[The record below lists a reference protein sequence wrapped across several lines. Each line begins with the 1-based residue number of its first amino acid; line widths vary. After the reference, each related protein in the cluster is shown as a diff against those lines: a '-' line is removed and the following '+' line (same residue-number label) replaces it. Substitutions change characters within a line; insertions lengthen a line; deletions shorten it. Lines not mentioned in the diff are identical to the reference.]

1 MGRRATLQGV
11 QVREGASVF
20 GRRDWFSLAAI
31 LLVTVALYAR
41 SLSGEL
47 VYDDLLLIAR
57 NPGITDLANLP
68 RVLGSGYWDFQGLR
82 EAEQITYWR
91 PLPAVLH
98 ALAWP
103 VARSQPTLFHLLS
116 LGFHL
121 AATVAAFLLAR
132 RSSAS
137 TWIAAATAALFALHP
152 AQVENV
158 AWISALN
165 GPLSG
170 ALVLFSLER
179 FVAWRE
185 RGSRGLPL
193 VAVALFCLA
202 LLAKELAAA
211 LLPLLIVVDLLRPRE
226 EAQAAE
232 RPAVVPRWR
241 AALGAFDTPIAP
253 KRAYGPFL
261 VAFALY
267 LVARMLVFRS
277 PWAGM
282 ERTSELAESALRLAL
297 LRLELFGG
305 ALEILTIPIVLN
317 LLRPFRPH
325 IELLDPLLVRA
336 AVFTA
341 VYLAL
346 VVASLRGRRR
356 LALTALL
363 FIPLGFL
370 PALIQVQS
378 LGLFPL
384 SERFLYLSVFGF
396 ALGLARLSAYA
407 FPRRTATALVLGL
420 ATLYA
425 ARSFT
430 RTGVWHDEEALF
442 RATAASSPRSVSV
455 LSTLGR
461 VLLERAAGTRDPRY
475 VAKAQAV
482 FERAADLLEESN
494 REREG
499 TDLQVDSRDFLNVN
513 LGLASCA
520 LQAGDYS
527 AAILMLEGLAQRV
540 EAIQAGARVARERGR
555 RVRAQPLELERVYSV
570 LGTAQ
575 YRSGEF
581 ELAERSFARALE
593 LQPSSAEAHQN
604 RGRMYVGQGRWQEA
618 AAEFEA
624 AARLRPGLP
633 EDRLL
638 LAQTL
643 QTLGESAR
651 AETIARDLLVELPRH
666 PAPLIV
672 LAVGAEARGDS
683 LSALSWLE
691 RALEL
696 DPRYALAWSHKAR
709 LLLQRGDGR
718 AALSA
723 FRNALDLDPSDFEA
737 LYELAR
743 ALLAQGALAEAQPF
757 LVRAYVLAPPPQR
770 EPLRRNL
777 AQMELDEDT
786 LLALLQADAARA
798 ELEPALAW
806 STRRL
811 EHAPEDAAGVL
822 EHARLLRRLGRDE
835 QAITTLRSSLDRAP
849 MSYEVCSELG
859 LLLHALGRSEEARP
873 VIEKALLLEPPASF
887 PLELRENSKQRL
899 RELLE

>member
-1 MGRRATLQGV
+1 M
-11 QVREGASVF
+11 QVREGASGL
-20 GRRDWFSLAAI
+20 GRRDWLFLVTI
-31 LLVTVALYAR
+31 LLATLALYAR
-41 SLSGEL
+41 SLAGEL

-57 NPGITDLANLP
+57 NPRITDLANLP
-68 RVLGSGYWDFQGLR
+68 QVFGSGTWDSLGPQ
-82 EAEQITYWR
+82 EAQYIGYWR
-91 PLPAVLH
+91 PLPDVLH
-98 ALAWP
+98 ALTWP
-103 VARSQPTLFHLLS
+103 IAGSQPTLFHLLC
-116 LGFHL
+116 LGCHL

-132 RSSAS
+132 RLSAS

-170 ALVLFSLER
+170 ALVLFALER

-193 VAVALFCLA
+193 LAVAFFCLA

-211 LLPLLIVVDLLRPRE
+211 LLPLLIVVDLLRPRD

-232 RPAVVPRWR
+232 RPVVVPRWR
-241 AALGAFDTPIAP
+241 AALGAFGTPSAP

-277 PWAGM
+277 PWAGI
-282 ERTSELAESALRLAL
+282 ERTTELTESGLRLAL

-305 ALEILTIPIVLN
+305 ALEILTVPIVLN

-336 AVFTA
+336 AVFAA

-346 VVASLRGRRR
+346 LVASLRGRRR

-396 ALGLARLSAYA
+396 ALGLARLFAHA
-407 FPRRTATALVLGL
+407 FTRRTATALVLAL
-420 ATLYA
+420 AALYA
-425 ARSFT
+425 LRSFA

-442 RATAASSPRSVSV
+442 RTTAAHSPRSVSV

-461 VLLERAAGTRDPRY
+461 VLLERAAGTRSPLY
-475 VAKAQAV
+475 LAEAQAV
-482 FERAADLLEESN
+482 FERAADLLEESK
-494 REREG
+494 RG
-499 TDLQVDSRDFLNVN
+499 DTDLQVDSRDFLNVN

-527 AAILMLEGLAQRV
+527 AAILMLEDLAQRV
-540 EAIQAGARVARERGR
+540 EAIQEGARVARERGR
-555 RVRAQPLELERVYSV
+555 RVRTQPLELERVYAV

-581 ELAERSFARALE
+581 ERAERSFTRALE
-593 LQPSSAEAHQN
+593 LRPSSAEAHQK
-604 RGRMYVGQGRWQEA
+604 RGAMYAQQGRWQEA

-624 AARLRPGLP
+624 TARLRPGLP

-638 LAQTL
+638 LAQAL

-651 AETIARDLLVELPRH
+651 AETIARELLAELPRN

-672 LAVGAEARGDS
+672 LAVGAAAREDS
-683 LSALSWLE
+683 LGALRWLE

-696 DPRYALAWSHKAR
+696 DPRHALAWSHKAR

-718 AALSA
+718 GALSA
-723 FRNALDLDPSDFEA
+723 FRNALDLDPSNFEA
-737 LYELAR
+737 LYALAG
-743 ALLAQGALAEAQPF
+743 ALLAQGSLAEAQPF
-757 LVRAYVLAPPPQR
+757 LVRAYALAPPAQR

-777 AQMELDEDT
+777 EKMELDPDA
-786 LLALLQADAARA
+786 LAELLQTDAARG

-811 EHAPEDAAGVL
+811 EHAPEDAAGAL

-835 QAITTLRSSLDRAP
+835 QALSTLRGCLERAP
-849 MSYEVCSELG
+849 ESYEICSELG
-859 LLLHALGRSEEARP
+859 LFLHALGQVEEARA
-873 VIEKALLLEPPASF
+873 VIEKALLLELPANF
-887 PLELRENSKQRL
+887 PAELREGSKQRL
-899 RELLE
+899 RALLDE